1 MCVQIQCICVY
12 RYSVYVCTDT
22 VYMCAQ
28 IQCISVYRYSVYVC
42 TDTVYMCAQI
52 QCICVY
58 RYSVYVC
65 TDTVYVCVQIQY
77 TWCAMHSFPKLLS
90 MYVCMYVYLMNIIYS
105 PILLHPFPGI
115 MGAPYTVLHSV
126 IAMVAP
132 QGETLSFASLGPT
145 PSSECSPQL
154 KELAYCLLYNLCCH
168 SDLAGPTLRYL
179 RHNFNFFCVHLKS
192 MPFQHPYSATA
203 RRDMEE
209 TMSAHGESLD
219 QNESAVI
226 RQEAWFLRTLAIEL
240 RITAQKRYFSQTHQI
255 LSLLL
260 AESSSANQSA
270 AEGLEQ
276 GDSDGALYGPL
287 GGSALGSDQKC
298 ISTLLSK
305 VNFSELNFSSQLQL
319 QHFEMALIQQVRISY
334 KCVCVCVYCVCVVCV
349 CVCACGHAYVRA
361 KVT

>member
-1 MCVQIQCICVY
+1 
-12 RYSVYVCTDT
+12 
-22 VYMCAQ
+22 
-28 IQCISVYRYSVYVC
+28 
-42 TDTVYMCAQI
+42 
-52 QCICVY
+52 
-58 RYSVYVC
+58 
-65 TDTVYVCVQIQY
+65 
-77 TWCAMHSFPKLLS
+77 
-90 MYVCMYVYLMNIIYS
+90 MNIIYA
-105 PILLHPFPGI
+105 PVLFHLFPGI

-192 MPFQHPYSATA
+192 MPFQHPYSAA

-209 TMSAHGESLD
+209 TMAANGDSLD

-270 AEGLEQ
+270 AEGLDH
-276 GDSDGALYGPL
+276 GDSDGAPYGPL
-287 GGSALGSDQKC
+287 GGSGLGSDQKC

-305 VNFSELNFSSQLQL
+305 VDFSEINFSSQLQL
-319 QHFEMALIQQVRISY
+319 QHFEMALIQQVRDSY
-334 KCVCVCVYCVCVVCV
+334 KCAHARMCVCVCVC
-349 CVCACGHAYVRA
+349 VRA
-361 KVT
+361 CVHVCGRVC